1 MPSYWGYNS
10 YVVTRQNKTLL
21 SPRNSAGAVLTQVV
35 VLLVKQM
42 DVLSDLLMIFYSKQI
57 NESGHSNAVC
67 KLIKL
72 QTTSKGLPV
81 VCCLMLHLFN
91 DVKYKRKIKEVTR
104 MSDDNPRKIIST
116 IRSDVLLKDEEY
128 DSYS

>member
-1 MPSYWGYNS
+1 MS
-10 YVVTRQNKTLL
+10 NKLL
-21 SPRNSAGAVLTQVV
+21 YLIS
-35 VLLVKQM
+35 
-42 DVLSDLLMIFYSKQI
+42 FYSKQI

-91 DVKYKRKIKEVTR
+91 DKSGLRLILFGLSFLFSLPSSSPLHSLLYIHLSRHFTDHQLIKIVLVTNVG
-104 MSDDNPRKIIST
+104 DPKNPGIGNFKG
-116 IRSDVLLKDEEY
+116 
-128 DSYS
+128 